1 MNAIDAAK
9 KLERDLEKLQS
20 IAENLNKSISN
31 VKDDSIKKMA
41 RKNIEFI
48 NKQIENARKSAIMYI
63 ENEHKICLKSSK
75 HDINEIQ
82 HLLKND
88 K

>member
-1 MNAIDAAK
+1 
-9 KLERDLEKLQS
+9 
-20 IAENLNKSISN
+20 
-31 VKDDSIKKMA
+31 MA

-63 ENEHKICLKSSK
+63 ENEHKMCLNSSK
-75 HDINEIQ
+75 RDINEIQ